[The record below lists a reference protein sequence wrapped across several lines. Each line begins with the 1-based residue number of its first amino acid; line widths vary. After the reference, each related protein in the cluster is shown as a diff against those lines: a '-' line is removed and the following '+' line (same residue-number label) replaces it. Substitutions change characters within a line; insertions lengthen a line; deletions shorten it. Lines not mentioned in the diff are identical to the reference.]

1 LKRSGRFTGQRP
13 VVEKN
18 TVDKAINAREEDS
31 DDDFA
36 LVTYPSKQLTGSIGE
51 RISNRCRGKKPV
63 VEENTIDV
71 DEEASDS
78 DFESVRVRGS
88 NESEIRKGKKSPILI
103 TKSIETKRR
112 KIVKLDLPKLGN
124 KRKKVDKFDPKA
136 MEIKLKKGS
145 LMVNKEVISEMLGL
159 RNEGEKILMNEVSDN
174 EEMIKEWKAQFDV
187 PKKDITPSII
197 KSEIRRS
204 NVVDFNFKLN
214 IIMLFA
220 NIFGCCKKTGSCEL
234 EILNHINRDT
244 NLCNINWCQYVWD
257 SLPNCKDGWRK
268 ELLNNFFCGP
278 VTLLTMIYVDG
289 VQFKSLQM
297 VRKRP
302 PMSAWS
308 AEILKE
314 MENEEIASG
323 GFGLGDKEF
332 PFLEEDENGFPKDL
346 EVISNYHIA
355 KNNQLEVFPNDDVIT
370 DLEEK
375 YIQVMRIQTD
385 GGNSHNNFKKG
396 NSYVNMGKTPKN
408 DKAQERTSDRIEL
421 IGFDSPEYAFGLVT
435 HDAVLETAKKVTSS
449 KRKGK
454 EVAIE
459 DMLSFSFRV
468 TQDFVEYESGGRT
481 DVSKNVIQPINAMPV
496 SFCPPTSDKNEA
508 CTRKEKRLTNL
519 TAHMKSPFMS
529 RVVNIDGVL
538 SAMEN
543 RVSKILFKMSGD
555 PL

>member
-1 LKRSGRFTGQRP
+1 M
-13 VVEKN
+13 E
-18 TVDKAINAREEDS
+18 
-31 DDDFA
+31 
-36 LVTYPSKQLTGSIGE
+36 GE
-51 RISNRCRGKKPV
+51 RISNRCRGKKSV
-63 VEENTIDV
+63 VEENTIDAAIDV

-78 DFESVRVRGS
+78 DFEAVRVRGS
-88 NESEIRKGKKSPILI
+88 NGETTDVSMRDTCADSEAGPSKVRKQK
-103 TKSIETKRR
+103 
-112 KIVKLDLPKLGN
+112 
-124 KRKKVDKFDPKA
+124 KKVDKFDPKA

-159 RNEGEKILMNEVSDN
+159 RNEGENILMNEVSDN

-244 NLCNINWCQYVWD
+244 NMCNINWCQYVWD

-268 ELLNNFFCGP
+268 ELLNNFFCGH
-278 VTLLTMIYVDG
+278 VTLLTMIYMDG
-289 VQFKSLQM
+289 VQCKSLQM

-302 PMSAWS
+302 PTAAWS
-308 AEILKE
+308 AEVLKE
-314 MENEEIASG
+314 RENEEIASG
-323 GFGLGDKEF
+323 GFGLGEKEF
-332 PFLEEDENGFPKDL
+332 PFLEEDENGFPEDL
-346 EVISNYHIA
+346 EGFAWKMGNYIETIRKS
-355 KNNQLEVFPNDDVIT
+355 KNCFEKTLAIGLEVFPNDDVIT

-396 NSYVNMGKTPKN
+396 NSSANMGKTPEN
-408 DKAQERTSDRIEL
+408 DKAQERTSDRVEL
-421 IGFDSPEYAFGLVT
+421 IGFDSPEYAFGPVT
-435 HDAVLETAKKVTSS
+435 QAAVLETAEKVTSS
-449 KRKGK
+449 KRIGK

-459 DMLSFSFRV
+459 DIPSFSFGV

-481 DVSKNVIQPINAMPV
+481 DVSTNVIQPINAMPV

-508 CTRKEKRLTNL
+508 CTRKEKRSTNL